1 MRRCRAVQHA
11 VHLAH
16 EAVDVVGVDQ
26 GFPVPEA
33 AADFR
38 RCIAQ
43 PLQRALIEARPLLG
57 QRDAPAAG
65 EGGAGGRPRRL
76 DRRHRHGGGRYGRGR
91 LRIGRRACARAVHQR
106 GQCRCR
112 QIFQHDRVGQPGA
125 QRLHQLRAV
134 PEARLCAQHP
144 DHPQAR
150 RGGAQ
155 ARQQLR
161 QRQGAGE
168 GNEAAV
174 GGGHRGRPPGG
185 VGLGDHDLGTGSGE
199 RAQQAAQQL
208 RFQRIITGEQ
218 YARHVACGNE
228 RHVSCSLAVSRR

>member
-65 EGGAGGRPRRL
+65 EGGAGGR
-76 DRRHRHGGGRYGRGR
+76 

-112 QIFQHDRVGQPGA
+112 QLFQHDRVGQPGT

-199 RAQQAAQQL
+199 RAQQTAQQL